1 MESITQH
8 RWFIHKHFNMSVTF
22 RPRTT
27 QDDSRSIR
35 RLKCESG
42 SLPMPTKIPIVSW
55 SRPVQDSDS
64 YDFDNVLKCVSW
76 PLSTTL
82 LCHNCCYSFDG
93 VPVPLPQ
100 SYDSLRKVYHC
111 RGNFCSWQCAK
122 AYNNRQ
128 TPPAGRGNR
137 NMYIAILAHRTW
149 VKYRKDIRTREQEE
163 AMKTYATCCI
173 QPSLPREVL
182 QVFGGD
188 MTIEEYREG
197 LFGIIPPSEAIVGKP
212 FLTIRQRLSLP
223 FVQANQ
229 GAKTSLNPSRPITQ
243 KIDTSTVHRYSNAF
257 CAKLNKAKSD
267 QTIMK
272 RKREVNSKNTLM
284 STMGVVIETKKR

>member
-1 MESITQH
+1 MT
-8 RWFIHKHFNMSVTF
+8 VTF

-27 QDDSRSIR
+27 EDDERSIR
-35 RLKCESG
+35 RLKSESG

-55 SRPVQDSDS
+55 NRPVQDGDNFN
-64 YDFDNVLKCVSW
+64 DFDNVLKCVSW

-128 TPPAGRGNR
+128 TPHSGRGNR

-149 VKYRKDIRTREQEE
+149 VKYRKGCRTREQEQ
-163 AMKTYATCCI
+163 AMETYATYCI

-197 LFGIIPPSEAIVGKP
+197 LFGIVPPSEAIVGKP
-212 FLTIRQRLSLP
+212 FLTIRQKLSLP
-223 FVQANQ
+223 FVQANEEN
-229 GAKTSLNPSRPITQ
+229 KDVKINLNPSRPVTQ
-243 KIDTSTVHRYSNAF
+243 KIDTSTVHKYSNAF
-257 CAKLNKAKSD
+257 CVKLNKAKSD

-272 RKREVNSKNTLM
+272 RKREMNSKNTLM